1 MSDKTHIILPLRR
14 LVPNDISILRYVLG
28 STIAMSIALGF
39 TWNLSY
45 LLPVLSLGYFAP
57 NAKLPTFKQG
67 LLFIGTITISS
78 YLTLLFSKIFIEYLW
93 VFIPIQALALLHIFY
108 TNKLDPTNKLFVLL
122 TFLLIPILASISM
135 GVAYAV
141 AVSLIVTASITLV
154 LIWTV
159 HAIIPDIRSFKNIQK
174 PKPAGKI
181 PTQQER
187 FLNALNTLIVVFPV
201 VMVFYFFQWAGGLL
215 ILIFIAI
222 LSMQPSFNLKTGFL
236 LILGNFVGGIYAII
250 MYEFLVIVPEFSF
263 LILLI
268 LLAGLFLAARLFS
281 ERKTA
286 PLYGMSFSTLL
297 LIIGQATST
306 TSDAGDKVWIRV
318 VEIMIAVI
326 YVVLAFAILNFLK
339 ERRLN
344 KKAGKKEI
352 NKTIG

>member
-1 MSDKTHIILPLRR
+1 M
-14 LVPNDISILRYVLG
+14 
-28 STIAMSIALGF
+28 GF
-39 TWNLSY
+39 YPHSGIGITT
-45 LLPVLSLGYFAP
+45 YFLYQQTRP
-57 NAKLPTFKQG
+57 HQQTVC
-67 LLFIGTITISS
+67 TVD
-78 YLTLLFSKIFIEYLW
+78 IFIDSNTG
-93 VFIPIQALALLHIFY
+93 FHFNGSCIRCGSQPDCHRFDY
-108 TNKLDPTNKLFVLL
+108 TCFNLDSPRNY
-122 TFLLIPILASISM
+122 SRH
-135 GVAYAV
+135 
-141 AVSLIVTASITLV
+141 SLV
-154 LIWTV
+154 
-159 HAIIPDIRSFKNIQK
+159 QK
-174 PKPAGKI
+174 HSEPKPAGKI